1 MALNPL
7 LFLAF
12 FQKRNKWFSVSFIEP
27 AEHLVILQTQ
37 YLDRYQQCLKA
48 GNEDISENNNR
59 PADAAAA
66 CCSAEHQDNL
76 HHG

>member
-12 FQKRNKWFSVSFIEP
+12 FQKRNKRFSVSFIEP
-27 AEHLVILQTQ
+27 AEHLVIFQTQ

-48 GNEDISENNNR
+48 GNEDIRTTSII
-59 PADAAAA
+59 AAWLTAYA
-66 CCSAEHQDNL
+66 PTRTKEIVL
-76 HHG
+76 EK